1 MIVFFFDQFK
11 SGNKDTLGMRRRFV
25 EALIKSIHIFDTN
38 ENQNDSESSD
48 TGLYGLGRRL
58 VIAFNT
64 TADVE
69 NPVTLECSDLA
80 RMVERTSLYP
90 NFYTEAGTF
99 YVLDRGFLLL
109 AVVEL

>member
-1 MIVFFFDQFK
+1 MKVFK
-11 SGNKDTLGMRRRFV
+11 TK
-25 EALIKSIHIFDTN
+25 
-38 ENQNDSESSD
+38 ENQNSPKCSDNDS
-48 TGLYGLGRRL
+48 YGSGRRL

-64 TADVE
+64 SADVE

-99 YVLDRGFLLL
+99 YVLDRGFILF
-109 AVVEL
+109 AVVYL